1 MTGQEKCCLLIEVT
15 AWRDLTVYI
24 NRNLIYKTM
33 YISGVPPPPPPQKC
47 LADSRPNTTCYHF
60 IKDCTDDS
68 SCPKQKKCCKQGC
81 SYKCLKAV

>member
-1 MTGQEKCCLLIEVT
+1 MTGQEKGCLLIEVT

-33 YISGVPPPPPPQKC
+33 YISGLPPPSPQKC
-47 LADSRPNTTCYHF
+47 PADPRPNTTCYHF

-68 SCPKQKKCCKQGC
+68 SCPKQRKCCKQGC